1 MPETGTD
8 AKSSLRKCIGLES
21 NSLWACAKGEIAA
34 LIVAV
39 IETPLYSACL
49 AQLQLPTLCS
59 KAFEAARFSR
69 ETSATLRE
77 ITRRAFSI
85 KYFSVLNCMVVS
97 TTGAPFRTASIA
109 DES

>member
-1 MPETGTD
+1 MPEAGTD
-8 AKSSLRKCIGLES
+8 AKSSLRKCIGFES

-59 KAFEAARFSR
+59 KGIRS
-69 ETSATLRE
+69 SA
-77 ITRRAFSI
+77 IFA
-85 KYFSVLNCMVVS
+85 
-97 TTGAPFRTASIA
+97 
-109 DES
+109 